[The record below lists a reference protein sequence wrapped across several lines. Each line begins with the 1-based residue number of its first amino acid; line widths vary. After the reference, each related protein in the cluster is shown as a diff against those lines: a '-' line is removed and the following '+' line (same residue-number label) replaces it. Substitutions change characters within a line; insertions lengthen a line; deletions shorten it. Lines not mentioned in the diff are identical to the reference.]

1 MIGHPTNVDEV
12 GETYEENAASKA
24 IAAARATGDRAL
36 GDDSGL
42 EVEALNGAPGIRSA
56 RLAATPSER
65 IDTLLTALAGR
76 PQPWRARFVAALAL
90 ATPDGAVRTVR
101 GECSGEIV
109 QPRGGGGFGYDP
121 VFLVPERRRTMAELP
136 DHEKDQVSHRGIAV
150 RRLLE
155 SGWLS

>member
-1 MIGHPTNVDEV
+1 
-12 GETYEENAASKA
+12 
-24 IAAARATGDRAL
+24 
-36 GDDSGL
+36 
-42 EVEALNGAPGIRSA
+42 
-56 RLAATPSER
+56 
-65 IDTLLTALAGR
+65 
-76 PQPWRARFVAALAL
+76 VAALAL
-90 ATPDGAVRTVR
+90 ATPDGAVRSVR

-121 VFLVPERRRTMAELP
+121 VFLLPERGRTIAELP